1 MASLYPLII
10 MPLII
15 LSFKKLLYLPD
26 GCTAV
31 VFSENIHILFQ
42 I

>member
-1 MASLYPLII
+1 MACLYPLTI

-15 LSFKKLLYLPD
+15 LSLKKLLYLPD
-26 GCTAV
+26 GCTTE
-31 VFSENIHILFQ
+31 VFSENVYILFQ